1 MKVFLQRSLDIF
13 KENGQRHN
21 EALNKITSFE
31 VEVTKWRAIAWT
43 LWRVEHP
50 KVANTI
56 VALAKLVSTRLD
68 GNEVFKRCKDLFKE
82 RNDLATKVERAS
94 KEKEKLN
101 VTVAES
107 AKVITDLQAQLREL
121 ELTMS
126 SFQTKMKEFKLK
138 ESKEKEEKKKLE
150 ENLLMCKREVVE

>member
-82 RNDLATKVERAS
+82 RNDLATKGGAC
-94 KEKEKLN
+94 
-101 VTVAES
+101 
-107 AKVITDLQAQLREL
+107 
-121 ELTMS
+121 
-126 SFQTKMKEFKLK
+126 F
-138 ESKEKEEKKKLE
+138 
-150 ENLLMCKREVVE
+150 